1 MFNIH
6 ISYMIVT
13 NNIYFQNEAV
23 LINTRAVISTV
34 GNVVA
39 RSEASIVLHQ
49 SECSR
54 AGNVSRYACHL
65 FEDAVNWDHKSS
77 SSTIRYCTTNS
88 FSVEGGS
95 ICGEIGLMTTSETCG
110 HRRKF
115 DLSRS
120 RIT

>member
-1 MFNIH
+1 
-6 ISYMIVT
+6 MIVT
-13 NNIYFQNEAV
+13 NNIYLQNEAV

-65 FEDAVNWDHKSS
+65 L
-77 SSTIRYCTTNS
+77 RMLL
-88 FSVEGGS
+88 
-95 ICGEIGLMTTSETCG
+95 IGIINLAHQPSDTV
-110 HRRKF
+110 RRIVLVLKEV
-115 DLSRS
+115 LYVARLV
-120 RIT
+120 